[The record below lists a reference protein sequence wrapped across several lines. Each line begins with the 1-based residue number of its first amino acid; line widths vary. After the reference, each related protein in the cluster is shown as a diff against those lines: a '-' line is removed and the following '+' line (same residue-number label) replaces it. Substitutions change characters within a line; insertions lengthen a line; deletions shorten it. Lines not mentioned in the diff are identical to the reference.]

1 MRGASGGQS
10 DERRS
15 FLPRR
20 PFLSRS
26 AAALLGREAGD
37 MEMGV
42 SDWIIRAAIFGVMA
56 AAVIGTLLNLA
67 DALRKKKDR
76 E

>member
-1 MRGASGGQS
+1 
-10 DERRS
+10 
-15 FLPRR
+15 
-20 PFLSRS
+20 
-26 AAALLGREAGD
+26 